1 MIHVGGVA
9 SGRHVVA
16 NDQLRLGFAS
26 QLSILAYD
34 QEYDAVQV
42 EDNQTR
48 LFDDSRRNVVQSD
61 GAREDDIEM
70 QVLGD

>member
-34 QEYDAVQV
+34 QEYDAVLESV
-42 EDNQTR
+42 YGNRKDHYILIR
-48 LFDDSRRNVVQSD
+48 GICDYK
-61 GAREDDIEM
+61 
-70 QVLGD
+70 